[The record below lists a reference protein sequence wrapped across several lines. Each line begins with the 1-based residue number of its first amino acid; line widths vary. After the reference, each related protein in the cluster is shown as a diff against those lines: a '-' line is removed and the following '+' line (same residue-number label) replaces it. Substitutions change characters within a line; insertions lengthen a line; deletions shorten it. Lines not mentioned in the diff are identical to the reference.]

1 MGKTERKSGH
11 TKSINVISWSV
22 KCAIHL
28 HISTG
33 QQQVET
39 FLITQENYLNLKTVK
54 LKGVLSFIENSF
66 LKSLVGFIEACP
78 YCEYYL
84 QGIVFILSK

>member
-11 TKSINVISWSV
+11 TKSINVISLSI

-28 HISTG
+28 YISTG

-39 FLITQENYLNLKTVK
+39 FLITREIYLNLKTVK
-54 LKGVLSFIENSF
+54 LKDVLSFIENSF
-66 LKSLVGFIEACP
+66 
-78 YCEYYL
+78 
-84 QGIVFILSK
+84 

>member
-11 TKSINVISWSV
+11 TKSINVISLSV
-22 KCAIHL
+22 KCTIHL

-39 FLITQENYLNLKTVK
+39 FFITQENYLNLKTVK
-54 LKGVLSFIENSF
+54 LKGFIEQDFFN
-66 LKSLVGFIEACP
+66 LG
-78 YCEYYL
+78 
-84 QGIVFILSK
+84 